1 MKMMEGI
8 KTNFKLK
15 GDKVAKP
22 DIYLGA
28 ELSEMDVGNGV
39 ECWSMSAAKYCKSA
53 VDNVQEELAKQG
65 RRLPSK
71 CVSPLSSNYTPETDT
86 SEELKADGIQ
96 RYQELIGV
104 LRWATEIGRID
115 ILLETSWMSAFLASP
130 RIGHLEQVYHM
141 FGYLKEHP
149 KRKLAFDP
157 THPMIDERRF
167 QRHDWG
173 DFYRDAKE
181 AIPGDMPELRG
192 NAVLSHCF
200 VDADLAGHKVTRR
213 SQTGILIFVNRAPI
227 MWYSKRQNQ
236 VELSTFGS
244 EFIALKTAIEMIDGM
259 RYKLRMF
266 GVPIEGPTNV
276 FCDNEAVYKNSSK
289 PESVL
294 RKKQHS
300 IAYHRCR
307 ESVAANTCRVAKE
320 GTNTNLA
327 DIFTKTMPASK
338 KEDMLDKFMY

>member
-1 MKMMEGI
+1 MMVTRALYGLKSSGAAFRAILAETLHELGYVSSKADPDVWICLAVKLDGFKYYELVLCYVDNVLSISHDPMKTMEGI

-104 LRWATEIGRID
+104 LRWATEIGRLD

-157 THPMIDERRF
+157 THPMIDEWRF
-167 QRHDWG
+167 QRHNWG
-173 DFYRDAKE
+173 DFYHDTKE

-192 NAVLSHCF
+192 NAVSSHCF

-236 VELSTFGS
+236 VESSTFGS

-259 RYKLRMF
+259 RYKL
-266 GVPIEGPTNV
+266 
-276 FCDNEAVYKNSSK
+276 
-289 PESVL
+289 
-294 RKKQHS
+294 
-300 IAYHRCR
+300 
-307 ESVAANTCRVAKE
+307 
-320 GTNTNLA
+320 
-327 DIFTKTMPASK
+327 
-338 KEDMLDKFMY
+338 